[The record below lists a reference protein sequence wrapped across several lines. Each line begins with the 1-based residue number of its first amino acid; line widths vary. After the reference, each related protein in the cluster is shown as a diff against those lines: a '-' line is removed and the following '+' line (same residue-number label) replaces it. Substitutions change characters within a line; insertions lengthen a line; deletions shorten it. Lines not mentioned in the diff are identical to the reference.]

1 VPDALSDALTPA
13 AGRAPRAA
21 LGRLLRGYLALTKP
35 NIIWLLLVTTVPS
48 MVLAERGWPST
59 GLVAATLFGGMLAA
73 GGANAI
79 NQYLDRDIDAR
90 MRRTRGRPLPAGAV
104 PPLQAARF
112 GLVLSALAGGWL
124 VLAVNALAAA
134 LALGAIAFYVVVYT
148 YWLKRSTWQNIVIG
162 GAAGAAPTLIGW
174 AAVTGDLASVVPF
187 FMFMLIFWW
196 TPPHFWA
203 LALVLEDDYRAAG
216 VPMLP
221 VVRGPEETRLQILVW
236 SIAVAALT
244 LLFAPVARLE
254 WIYIVTALAGGAGFV
269 ALAAWLYRAPSLG
282 RAMLLF
288 KYSTSYLG
296 LLFVAMAADVLLR
309 A

>member
-1 VPDALSDALTPA
+1 MRDTPTAAAARGPA
-13 AGRAPRAA
+13 ARRAA
-21 LGRLLRGYLALTKP
+21 LWPVLRAYVALTKP
-35 NIIWLLLVTTVPS
+35 NIIWLLLVTTVPA
-48 MVLAERGWPST
+48 MVLAAKGWPST
-59 GLVAATLFGGMLAA
+59 WLVVATLVGGMLAA

-90 MRRTRGRPLPAGAV
+90 MRRTQRRPLPTGAV
-104 PPLQAARF
+104 APLQAARF

-124 VLAVNALAAA
+124 VLTVNGLAAL

-162 GAAGAAPTLIGW
+162 GAAGAAPALIGW
-174 AAVTGDLASVVPF
+174 AAVTGDLGSVVPF
-187 FMFMLIFWW
+187 FMFVLVFWW

-203 LALVLEDDYRAAG
+203 LALVLEEDYRAAG

-221 VVRGPEETRLQILVW
+221 VVRGADETRLQILVW
-236 SIAVAALT
+236 SIAVASLT

-254 WIYIVTALAGGAGFV
+254 WTYIVTALVGGAGFV
-269 ALAAWLYRAPSLG
+269 GLAAWLYFAPSTA
-282 RAMLLF
+282 RAMRLF
-288 KYSTSYLG
+288 RYSTTYLG
-296 LLFVAMAADVLLR
+296 LLFLAMMVDVLLR